1 MHPEAYGLGL
11 AGRFHYAAFAFLL
24 GVTLG
29 ILIRRTVT
37 AMAITLAAFAALQ
50 IAMPLYPASP
60 WPWPPSTPGG
70 SAV

>member
-1 MHPEAYGLGL
+1 MHPEGYGLGL
-11 AGRFHYAAFAFLL
+11 DGRFHYAAFAFLH

-50 IAMPLYPASP
+50 IAIAPV
-60 WPWPPSTPGG
+60 PGL
-70 SAV
+70 AVALAAFYAW